1 MAFNIEEVNNVI
13 GGQTAKVESELRAFQ
28 RSMDPNSQ
36 QDLLKFQYMMNRW
49 NLVTNLQSNTIK
61 TMKETLQ
68 STIRNMV

>member
-13 GGQTAKVESELRAFQ
+13 GGQTAKVESELKAFQ